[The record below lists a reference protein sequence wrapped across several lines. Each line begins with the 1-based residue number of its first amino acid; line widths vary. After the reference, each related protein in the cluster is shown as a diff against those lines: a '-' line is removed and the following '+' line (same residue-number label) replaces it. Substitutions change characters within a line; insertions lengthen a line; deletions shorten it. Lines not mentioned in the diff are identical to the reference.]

1 MVGLLRRSF
10 SLLIGY
16 FAYPLL
22 LLMQGGQVPF
32 LKEGYLLQDGDSYSL
47 AGTLIEVS
55 RNFSQVKE
63 WGMNA
68 RKRALVR
75 HNPQRVV
82 KEYVDIYTE
91 LVNE

>member
-1 MVGLLRRSF
+1 MLF
-10 SLLIGY
+10 GY
-16 FAYPLL
+16 FYTHCS
-22 LLMQGGQVPF
+22 F
-32 LKEGYLLQDGDSYSL
+32 LCWGASSILEHGKEGYLLQDGDSYSL

-55 RNFSQVKE
+55 RNFSQAKE